1 MKKNYIKSGVGAL
14 FLTLMLTAAP
24 SAWAYDSA
32 IKVGVGSFLLDYK
45 ETGQSVRG
53 RTGGLHIGYVGR
65 FNDYLGFEVRFGGA
79 ASSSTGTLKIEP
91 STYLSLLFRPSFP
104 LAEEVEI
111 YGLLG
116 LTSMA
121 VTRTSGAT
129 AQQTIARGGSS
140 FGVGADYRI
149 TKHMAAGIE
158 WVSYMRN
165 VDYGYDANNSNWS
178 NVPWAKV
185 SFSGATANFKYQ
197 F

>member
-1 MKKNYIKSGVGAL
+1 MKYRIHYVIVAL
-14 FLTLMLTAAP
+14 TFALALTIAP
-24 SAWAYDSA
+24 AAWAYDSA
-32 IKVGVGSFLLDYK
+32 IKGGIGSFLLDYK

-53 RTGGLHIGYVGR
+53 RTAGLHIGYVGR
-65 FNDYLGFEVRFGGA
+65 FNDYLGFEVRMGGA
-79 ASSSTGTLKIEP
+79 ASSSAGTLKIEP
-91 STYLSLLFRPSFP
+91 AGYLSLLFRPSYP
-104 LAEEVEI
+104 VAKEVEI

-129 AQQTIARGGSS
+129 AQQTIARAGSS

-149 TKHMAAGIE
+149 NEHMAAGIE

-165 VDYGYDANNSNWS
+165 IDYGYDANYSNWT
-178 NVPWAKV
+178 NVPWAKL